1 MWLNQL
7 KIAVVQRDL
16 TLLNTLLDD
25 IPTLEDPKDI
35 ESAQVLLNEAATV
48 FTKLKDETA
57 ISMKK
62 MKKSIEFL
70 RSTHSQKKTNKLDIK
85 S

>member
-7 KIAVVQRDL
+7 KIAIVQRDISL
-16 TLLNTLLDD
+16 LSTLLED

-35 ESAQVLLNEAATV
+35 ESAQVLLAEASEI
-48 FTKLKDETA
+48 FKKLQDETA
-57 ISMKK
+57 ASMKK

-70 RSTHSQKKTNKLDIK
+70 RATHSQQTNKLDIK

>member
-7 KIAVVQRDL
+7 KIAIVQRDI
-16 TLLNTLLDD
+16 TLLSTLLDN

-35 ESAQVLLNEAATV
+35 ESAQVLLAEASEI
-48 FTKLKDETA
+48 FKKLKDETA
-57 ISMKK
+57 SSMKK
-62 MKKSIEFL
+62 IKKNIEFL
-70 RSTHSQKKTNKLDIK
+70 RSTHSQKINRLDIK